1 MWCKPFLFSLI
12 QGDVRIQYCQTA
24 EEDII
29 FHIWRRTWMTLTR
42 RSELVRSMLKVCP
55 QVCTLRVPVTKF
67 HITEDEY
74 FEEFTSRR
82 SNNQRSIIRCD
93 INCENVSD
101 GVKKPR
107 SEKSAPE
114 EKRTNLVAFSSA
126 WGSRLYSLLAP
137 KPMSCLERA
146 AVHLANLPS
155 GRRYAS
161 WDQYYTTNKIQWIL
175 VYFQERFL

>member
-1 MWCKPFLFSLI
+1 MQS
-12 QGDVRIQYCQTA
+12 DVRMQYSQTA

-29 FHIWRRTWMTLTR
+29 FHFWRRTWMTLTR

-107 SEKSAPE
+107 SEKSGPE
-114 EKRTNLVAFSSA
+114 EGGRGGEGEENKLVAFSSA

>member
-1 MWCKPFLFSLI
+1 
-12 QGDVRIQYCQTA
+12 
-24 EEDII
+24 
-29 FHIWRRTWMTLTR
+29 MTLTR

-82 SNNQRSIIRCD
+82 SNIQRSIIRCD

-107 SEKSAPE
+107 SEKADQKKE
-114 EKRTNLVAFSSA
+114 E
-126 WGSRLYSLLAP
+126 
-137 KPMSCLERA
+137 EEEE
-146 AVHLANLPS
+146 
-155 GRRYAS
+155 GRREQTS
-161 WDQYYTTNKIQWIL
+161 GVFIC
-175 VYFQERFL
+175 VR